1 MTVEPQLERRTV
13 EGRAVERQ
21 LVERQLVVYLA
32 MAQVCTHT
40 YPSLIVRLLELFS
53 YSIPVTSTV
62 PNFTPVIVLGVYIFD
77 QQDWQNKNKHK
88 IEGH

>member
-40 YPSLIVRLLELFS
+40 YPRLLVRL
-53 YSIPVTSTV
+53 
-62 PNFTPVIVLGVYIFD
+62 
-77 QQDWQNKNKHK
+77 
-88 IEGH
+88 